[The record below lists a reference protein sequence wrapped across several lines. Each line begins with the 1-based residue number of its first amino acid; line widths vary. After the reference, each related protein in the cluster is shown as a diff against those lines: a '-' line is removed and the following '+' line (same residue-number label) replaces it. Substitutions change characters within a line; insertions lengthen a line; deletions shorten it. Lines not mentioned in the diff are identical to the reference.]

1 MFKTIVDWLLLNIAP
16 RLAALIVRAIYLT
29 QRVEILGL
37 ETLQPSWQQGERFVF
52 CFWHDQLLE
61 MIKGYRGP
69 GIRILISA
77 SKDGELITRVM
88 RCFGHDAVRGSSS
101 KGGRAA
107 VRQMLQ
113 LAEQPFDL
121 AFTPDGPRGPRHV
134 LKPGVAQVAM
144 ATRRGV
150 VPTAFVSSRGF
161 RFRSWDRF
169 LLPFPFARVAWS
181 FAVPLYVRDGEDVEA
196 FSLRINE
203 AIDENQRQAEACL
216 EKYGVSAV

>member
-1 MFKTIVDWLLLNIAP
+1 MFKAFGNWLLLNLAP
-16 RLAALIVRAIYLT
+16 PTAALLVRLIYLT

-37 ETLQPSWQQGERFVF
+37 DGLQPAWAGGERFVF
-52 CFWHDQLLE
+52 CFWHDQLLQ

-101 KGGRAA
+101 RGGRAA

-113 LAEQPFDL
+113 AAQQPFDY

-134 LKPGVAQVAM
+134 MKPGVAQVALAM
-144 ATRRGV
+144 HRSV
-150 VPTAFVSSRGF
+150 VPVSLVCSRGH

-169 LLPFPFARVAWS
+169 LMPYPFCRVVYLFGPPLAAEENESVDS
-181 FAVPLYVRDGEDVEA
+181 FTGRVQ
-196 FSLRINE
+196 N
-203 AIDENQRQAEACL
+203 AIEENQRQAVACL
-216 EKYGVSAV
+216 EAYGVSAV